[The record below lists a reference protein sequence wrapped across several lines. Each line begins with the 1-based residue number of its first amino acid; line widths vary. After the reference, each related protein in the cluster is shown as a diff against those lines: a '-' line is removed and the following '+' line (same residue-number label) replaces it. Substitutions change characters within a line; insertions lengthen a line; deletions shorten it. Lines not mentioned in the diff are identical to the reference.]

1 MDVRT
6 ARIQA
11 LRANIRRYSQLLA
24 TQLTEGEREF
34 IHTRFAEGRLALE
47 GLLAPHFLAKQIGGT
62 LDFTPGDGR
71 GGTRLTV
78 AFKP

>member
-24 TQLTEGEREF
+24 IQLAEDEREF

-47 GLLAPHFLAKQIGGT
+47 DLYG
-62 LDFTPGDGR
+62 GR
-71 GGTRLTV
+71 GSRLTV